1 MSVADRSRA
10 RVDETLADLR
20 ERYGEFEVSEESGT
34 IERARYSGAVNR
46 FEGEGVVGGAG
57 AWVTDPRDRVLLVR
71 PKGADGWVDPGDAQE
86 GGETLAE
93 TAKRAVSEQTGIDA
107 ELTGVLRAEVYE
119 YTVEG
124 TDWPPVHALN
134 VTFRGE
140 GEGYPNTGDG
150 IGAADWWRGS
160 PNRVGYEAMNTFPFP
175 ATDESP

>member
-20 ERYGEFEVSEESGT
+20 ERYGEFDVVEETGT
-34 IERARYSGAVNR
+34 IARARYSEAVNR

-71 PKGADGWVDPGDAQE
+71 PTDADAWVDPGDAQRA
-86 GGETLAE
+86 GETLEE
-93 TAKRAVSEQTGIDA
+93 TARRAVEEQTGLDV
-107 ELTGVLRAEVYE
+107 EVTGVLRVEVFE
-119 YTVEG
+119 YTVDDR
-124 TDWPPVHALN
+124 DWPPVHAVN

-140 GEGYPNTGDG
+140 SEGYPNTGDG

-160 PNRVGYEAMNTFPFP
+160 PNRVGYEAMNSFPFP
-175 ATDESP
+175 ATES